1 MSRNPAALWL
11 LVVAIG
17 VSACGRGDQDSGVRA
32 PSFSLE
38 RIEGATIL
46 EVLSLDPEPGVPDAE
61 GNASAAKNGPSFHGW
76 PYRARSATISKEDQA
91 ALLKE
96 LGTMLVD
103 PPEVTIACQLP
114 RHALRLQ
121 TPTGDLDVLI
131 CFECSN
137 LEIYDAAGAQLVFSA
152 FQGADEELWYEIFER
167 SGITKQLRPY
177 RT

>member
-1 MSRNPAALWL
+1 MSRNPAALWFL
-11 LVVAIG
+11 AVAIG
-17 VSACGRGDQDSGVRA
+17 VSACGRGDPEPAPRA
-32 PSFSLE
+32 ASFPLE
-38 RIEGATIL
+38 RIADATIL
-46 EVLSLDPEPGVPDAE
+46 EVLSLDPEPGLPDAE
-61 GNASAAKNGPSFHGW
+61 GNASAVKEDPAFHGW
-76 PYRARSATISKEDQA
+76 PFLGRSTSISREDQA

-96 LGTMLVD
+96 LGAMFAD
-103 PPEVTIACQLP
+103 PPEVTIACHLP

-137 LEIYDAAGAQLVFSA
+137 LEIYDAAGIQLVFTA

>member
-11 LVVAIG
+11 VVVAIG
-17 VSACGRGDQDSGVRA
+17 LSACGRGDPDPALRA
-32 PSFSLE
+32 PSFPVE
-38 RIEGATIL
+38 RIAGATIL
-46 EVLSLDPEPGVPDAE
+46 EVLSLDPEPSVPDAG
-61 GNASAAKNGPSFHGW
+61 GNASAVKKGPAFHGW
-76 PYRARSATISKEDQA
+76 PYLGSSTTISKEDQA
-91 ALLKE
+91 ALLAE
-96 LGTMLVD
+96 LGTMFTD
-103 PPEVTIACQLP
+103 PPEVTIACHLP

-121 TPTGDLDVLI
+121 TPTGDIDVLI

-137 LEIYDAAGAQLVFSA
+137 LEIYDAAGTQLVFSA